1 MFFIIFQNTL
11 SSSSQ
16 HKFVGIIK
24 KKQVV
29 FFNIDLFRLM
39 HIAPNYLIVI
49 GCVTQKRYFFFIS
62 PLCSVGRGWLAQHGY
77 GRQHQQHGDGV
88 VLVGEDPPHQVN
100 SSAGLV
106 RGSDPLVIELPVQ
119 RDQDNC
125 HSFSTHVTS
134 SSLYHQE
141 SLIWMSPQQQ
151 CCSVQLW
158 KLEQWAFDYLI

>member
-1 MFFIIFQNTL
+1 ML
-11 SSSSQ
+11 VCSSLQ
-16 HKFVGIIK
+16 
-24 KKQVV
+24 
-29 FFNIDLFRLM
+29 
-39 HIAPNYLIVI
+39 
-49 GCVTQKRYFFFIS
+49 
-62 PLCSVGRGWLAQHGY
+62 
-77 GRQHQQHGDGV
+77 
-88 VLVGEDPPHQVN
+88 EEPPHQVN

-151 CCSVQLW
+151 CCSVPFWIMHQTIYLSLGIHFGKMKQLGTFFSESNRNMGHIQNQ
-158 KLEQWAFDYLI
+158 KSFIVLPVCGTVAVKDTFSSLREAAIQQQLQYIQVSESS